1 MRVSEMFEQLINV
14 MPLAESTVK
23 DYRWQAKF
31 IRQRPE
37 LEVFPEDKMGQMEYF
52 TNFVKLLPDD
62 YANST
67 VKKRLKKFHAI
78 QKYLDMIYLRVKPVS
93 FVQGNAEKQHQLFLT
108 EEEVKVIH
116 NYPGDGLTVKQKR
129 LKDMFVFVCYTG
141 LRLSEMMSLSL
152 GNIEGGMVKY
162 MSFVAKKNQR
172 ERKVPIPVIALEILQ
187 KYLAVSEEGKPLM
200 QLSMG
205 YTSNGLKVITKKI
218 ALETG
223 GSLNDPT
230 KVIKAHG
237 RDFEEIRVPKYD
249 LMSLHVGRHTYG
261 ALLLSWNVS
270 MVTVSALLGHAHVA
284 TTEKYYKHIYDGK
297 VMEDVFGLINKNTL

>member
-1 MRVSEMFEQLINV
+1 MFEKLIDI

-37 LEVFPEDKMGQMEYF
+37 LEVIPEDKMGQVEYF
-52 TNFVKLLPDD
+52 TTFVKLLPDD

-78 QKYLDMIYLRVKPVS
+78 QKYLDAIYLRVKPVS
-93 FVQGNAEKQHQLFLT
+93 FVQGNAEKQHKLFLT
-108 EEEVKVIH
+108 ENEVKVIH
-116 NYPGDGLTVKQKR
+116 NYPGEGLTVKQRR

-141 LRLSEMMSLSL
+141 LRLSEMLSLSL
-152 GNIEGGMVKY
+152 DNIEGGTVKY

-172 ERKVPIPVIALEILQ
+172 ERKVPIPDIAMGILE
-187 KYLAVSEEGKPLM
+187 KYLAINAGEPGKPLM
-200 QLSMG
+200 QMSLG
-205 YTSNGLKVITKKI
+205 HTCNGLKTITKKI
-218 ALETG
+218 ALDTG

-237 RDFEEIRVPKYD
+237 REFKEIRVPKYD

-270 MVTVSALLGHAHVA
+270 MVTVSALLGHAHVS
-284 TTEKYYKHIYDGK
+284 TTEKYYRHIYDGK
-297 VMEDVFGLINKNTL
+297 VLEDVFGLINKNTL